1 MRIEG
6 TQHAATATL
15 RLLLAALLA
24 CCVGAAAAPRADP
37 LSDAPE
43 QRSAP
48 VASRVEAHSYDE
60 AVARWRDAD
69 DINAWIG
76 AHFEY
81 DMGRALQLSETQRQ
95 RGGRLPVHAPDAF
108 FARPHGVCVDLSR
121 FAVETLRRIAPASK
135 PSHLMIEFDPV
146 AIQGQVLR
154 RHWVARFE
162 RDGQL
167 YFFADSKRPGHV
179 AGPYADTAEYIR
191 DYAAYRGRAIVAFR
205 EMAST
210 DRQRRTLA
218 SKQPRTAQP

>member
-1 MRIEG
+1 MTDTPQARN
-6 TQHAATATL
+6 AAM
-15 RLLLAALLA
+15 RLLLASMLA
-24 CCVGAAAAPRADP
+24 CGLGAAAAQRADP

-43 QRSAP
+43 QRSVPAG
-48 VASRVEAHSYDE
+48 SRVEAHSYDE
-60 AVARWRDAD
+60 AIARWRDAD
-69 DINAWIG
+69 DVNAWIG

-81 DMGRALQLSETQRQ
+81 DMDRALQLSETQRQ
-95 RGGRLPVHAPDAF
+95 RGGTLPVHAPDAF

-135 PSHLMIEFDPV
+135 PGYLMIEFDPV

-179 AGPYADTAEYIR
+179 AGPYAGTAAYIR

-205 EMAST
+205 EMEST

-218 SKQPRTAQP
+218 SKQPRATQP